1 MEAVPQMIILFVLF
15 GMERELV
22 LGLNPNLFYATLLSS
37 LVTASLG
44 IAKFLKTGP
53 CRLVPDQGPLGGHA
67 TLGFLLLI
75 LNITSTIVSKGL
87 MLNPRGIN
95 TSIFKNRQKYVA
107 VWLAVCYLP
116 QLTYVRKISTKL
128 SSNLKYMSFN
138 CRA

>member
-87 MLNPRGIN
+87 MLIPKGIN
-95 TSIFKNRQKYVA
+95 TSIFKNRQKYIA

-116 QLTYVRKISTKL
+116 QLTYVRNNFQNHLPI
-128 SSNLKYMSFN
+128 
-138 CRA
+138 